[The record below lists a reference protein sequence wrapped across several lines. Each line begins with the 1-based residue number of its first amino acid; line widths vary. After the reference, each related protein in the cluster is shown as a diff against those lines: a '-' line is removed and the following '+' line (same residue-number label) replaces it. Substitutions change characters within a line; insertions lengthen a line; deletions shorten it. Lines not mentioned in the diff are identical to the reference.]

1 MRTLETRY
9 ALALLDLTQDEAGLE
24 KAAGLLT
31 GDAALWQALNNPCI
45 PGQEKDRVLCRLL
58 AGTVGKELRSFL
70 RPLCARARS
79 ALLASIQWRYPQ
91 P

>member
-45 PGQEKDRVLCRLL
+45 PGKEKDRVLCRLL
-58 AGTVGKELRSFL
+58 
-70 RPLCARARS
+70 
-79 ALLASIQWRYPQ
+79 
-91 P
+91 

>member
-31 GDAALWQALNNPCI
+31 GDAALWRALNNPCI
-45 PGQEKDRVLCRLL
+45 PGKEKDRVLCH
-58 AGTVGKELRSFL
+58 AGGHGG
-70 RPLCARARS
+70 
-79 ALLASIQWRYPQ
+79 
-91 P
+91 

>member
-31 GDAALWQALNNPCI
+31 GDDALWQALNNPCI
-45 PGQEKDRVLCRLL
+45 PGKEKDRVLCRLL
-58 AGTVGKELRSFL
+58 EGTVGKELLSFFRL
-70 RPLCARARS
+70 LCARERL
-79 ALLASIQWRYPQ
+79 ALLPRGAITS
-91 P
+91 